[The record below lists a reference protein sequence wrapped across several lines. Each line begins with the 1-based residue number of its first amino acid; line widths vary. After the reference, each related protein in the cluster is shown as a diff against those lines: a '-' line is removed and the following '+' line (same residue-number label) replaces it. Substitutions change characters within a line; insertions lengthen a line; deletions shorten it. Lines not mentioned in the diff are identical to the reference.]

1 MSTIDPKKIA
11 FKGTTNI
18 DLQKHIDSY
27 FTTLGGIKPKGLNYT
42 SSNYYYFIDNSG
54 KIIRADKLPAG
65 YEGIEP
71 KDYFK
76 TSLGDMKNQ
85 ENKIPKSLP
94 QVESQQVEEWSI
106 GTYAVAIK
114 GNFGVFSFST
124 NKLPIG
130 KIFTIRHNN
139 NGSRDSIAVKESQY
153 WSYKENLKWF
163 ATYEEAVQFSK
174 RLQFEASPTAA
185 VSESPLEICKRK
197 YKKGML
203 VRSAKEYGEYSGE
216 FIIDVDPSEFTNTGS
231 GVDYFASKGWLYI
244 GGKFADILEEPLTRE
259 NKEFHLELERRTQY
273 PITPENAFPVKALRK
288 QLKIVNFQLVH
299 EIKIVEEKL
308 LKKTKSKLFNI

>member
-1 MSTIDPKKIA
+1 MSILDT
-11 FKGTTNI
+11 
-18 DLQKHIDSY
+18 Y
-27 FTTLGGIKPKGLNYT
+27 LNV
-42 SSNYYYFIDNSG
+42 
-54 KIIRADKLPAG
+54 
-65 YEGIEP
+65 
-71 KDYFK
+71 
-76 TSLGDMKNQ
+76 MKNQ
-85 ENKIPKSLP
+85 EEKIPEY
-94 QVESQQVEEWSI
+94 VECVDYFSERYKGKIYNTTTDAPESPSKLSWKGILFEMGRLKDNSFKISTKEAYEAQNTYLRVAEWSI
-106 GTYAVAIK
+106 GTYAVALK

-163 ATYEEAVQFSK
+163 ATYEEAVQYSK

-185 VSESPLEICKRK
+185 VPESPLEICKRK

-259 NKEFHLELERRTQY
+259 NKEFPLELERGTQY

-288 QLKIVNFQLVH
+288 QLKIVNFQSVH
-299 EIKIVEEKL
+299 EIKTVEEKL